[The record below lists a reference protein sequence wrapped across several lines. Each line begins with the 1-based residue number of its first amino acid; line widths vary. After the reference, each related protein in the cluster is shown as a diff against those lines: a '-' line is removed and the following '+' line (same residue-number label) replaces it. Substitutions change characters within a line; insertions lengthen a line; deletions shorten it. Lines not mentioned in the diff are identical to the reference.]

1 MSVMIQSDQLR
12 TLVLGNKIDRAA
24 ATLPQTATGSL
35 FTVAGGR
42 IVLTSIIGE
51 VTVALG
57 ATATSLNLVHTPT
70 VGTVGDLCAATVCT
84 SDSVGTLYSI
94 TGVPADLMSAEKIG
108 GTVVPVDYNTG
119 LPLRMLIL
127 PIGAIGLKSTA
138 GDTGS
143 VKWSV
148 TYVPYDNGASVVA
161 A

>member
-1 MSVMIQSDQLR
+1 MSVIIQSDQLR
-12 TLVLGNKIDRAA
+12 TLLLGNKIDRAT
-24 ATLPQTATGSL
+24 ATLPQTATGSI

-42 IVLTSIIGE
+42 IVLTSLVGE
-51 VTVALG
+51 VTTALG
-57 ATATSLNLVHTPT
+57 ATATSLNIVHTPT

-84 SDSVGTLYSI
+84 SDTVGTLYSL

-119 LPLRMLIL
+119 LPLRGLIL
-127 PIGAIGLKSTA
+127 PVGAIGLKASA
-138 GDTGS
+138 SDTGS
-143 VKWSV
+143 VKWSI

>member
-1 MSVMIQSDQLR
+1 MTVMIQTDQLR
-12 TLVLGNKIDRAA
+12 TLLLGNKIDRAT
-24 ATLPQTATGSL
+24 ATLPQTATGSI

-42 IVLTSIIGE
+42 IVLTSIVGE
-51 VTVALG
+51 VTTALG
-57 ATATSLNLVHTPT
+57 ATVTSLNLVHTPT

-84 SDSVGTLYSI
+84 SDTIGTLYSI
-94 TGVPADLMSAEKIG
+94 TGIPADLMSAEKIG

-119 LPLRMLIL
+119 LPLRGLIL

-138 GDTGS
+138 SDTGS

>member
-1 MSVMIQSDQLR
+1 MSVIIQGGQLR
-12 TLVLGNKIDRAA
+12 TLFLGTKVDRAT
-24 ATLPQTATGSL
+24 ATLPQTATGAL

-42 IVLTSIIGE
+42 VLLTSIVGE
-51 VTVALG
+51 VTTALG

-84 SDSVGTLYSI
+84 SDSVGTLYGI
-94 TGVPADLMSAEKIG
+94 TGIPADLMSAEKNG

-119 LPLRMLIL
+119 LPLRGLIL

-138 GDTGS
+138 NDTGS
-143 VKWSV
+143 VKWSI
-148 TYVPYDNGASVVA
+148 TYVPYDDPASVTA